1 MLHLNDV
8 TVRLGGRAILAGA
21 SLHLPAGHRYG
32 LVGRNGAGKSTLL
45 RLIDQDL
52 QPDGGEVR
60 LRRNARLGKV
70 AQEAPGGRTTPLE
83 AVLAAD
89 VERAALLHEAETTT
103 DPGRIG
109 EVHTR
114 LAEIDAHTAPIRAE
128 RILKGLGFDPAMQA
142 RPLSSYSGGWRMRVA
157 LAAVLFAEPDLLLL
171 DEPTNHLDIE
181 ATLWLQTYL
190 KSYPH
195 TLLVVSHDRDLLNE
209 VPERIVHLEDG
220 KTTLY
225 TGGFDDFIRI
235 RGEQRELLA
244 KQAASVDA
252 KRKHMQAF
260 VDRFRYKASKAR
272 QAQSR
277 LKALEKLQ
285 PIVLPSEAASV
296 RFEFTA
302 KDLPAPPL
310 ITINDASA
318 GYDGRIILRD
328 LDLRIDPDD
337 RIALLGANGNGKSTF
352 AKLLAGRL
360 EPAEGEIIRAP
371 KLRFGFFAQH
381 QIEDLV
387 PGQTPLEHMMAA
399 RPTERA
405 EAMRARLGRFGLGAN
420 QALQKV
426 AVLSGGEKAR
436 LTFALMALD
445 DPQILILDE
454 PTNHLDI
461 ESREALIEAL
471 ADFPGAVILISHDT
485 HLVHH
490 AADRLWLVADGR
502 VRPFDGDLDDY
513 RARLTGETAPK
524 PVPEPAAPLRA
535 ASSPAKRAELADLRR
550 GAKDAERELE
560 RLTGLK
566 AKLDRALADPRLYGD
581 AERAATLARENAQL
595 SEAIATAEASWLEA
609 EEALQDA
616 IG

>member
-1 MLHLNDV
+1 
-8 TVRLGGRAILAGA
+8 
-21 SLHLPAGHRYG
+21 
-32 LVGRNGAGKSTLL
+32 
-45 RLIDQDL
+45 
-52 QPDGGEVR
+52 
-60 LRRNARLGKV
+60 
-70 AQEAPGGRTTPLE
+70 
-83 AVLAAD
+83 
-89 VERAALLHEAETTT
+89 
-103 DPGRIG
+103 
-109 EVHTR
+109 
-114 LAEIDAHTAPIRAE
+114 
-128 RILKGLGFDPAMQA
+128 MQG

-181 ATLWLQTYL
+181 ATLWLQAYL
-190 KSYPH
+190 KSYPY

-225 TGGFDDFIRI
+225 TGGFDDFVRI
-235 RGEQRELLA
+235 RAEQRELLA

-296 RFEFTA
+296 RFDFTA

-310 ITINDASA
+310 ITLNDASA
-318 GYDGRIILRD
+318 GYGGRTILRG

-360 EPAEGEIIRAP
+360 EPSEGEIIRAP

-405 EAMRARLGRFGLGAN
+405 EVMRARLGRFGLGAN

-471 ADFPGAVILISHDT
+471 AAFP
-485 HLVHH
+485 
-490 AADRLWLVADGR
+490 
-502 VRPFDGDLDDY
+502 
-513 RARLTGETAPK
+513 AR
-524 PVPEPAAPLRA
+524 
-535 ASSPAKRAELADLRR
+535 SS
-550 GAKDAERELE
+550 
-560 RLTGLK
+560 
-566 AKLDRALADPRLYGD
+566 
-581 AERAATLARENAQL
+581 
-595 SEAIATAEASWLEA
+595 
-609 EEALQDA
+609 
-616 IG
+616 